1 MTLRIGEISLDC
13 DDPEVLAAF
22 WAGALGYRVTGRD
35 HESVQISGDDTAP
48 TILFQRTGDPR
59 LGKNRWHLDL
69 CPVTPSERDA
79 EVERL
84 LRLGARHIDI
94 GQDPTSPWVVLADPE
109 GNELCVMTS
118 VLPPEPQPF
127 PHGD

>member
-13 DDPEVLAAF
+13 ADPEALAAF
-22 WAGALGYRVTGRD
+22 WGGALGYRVTGRD
-35 HESVQISGDDTAP
+35 EQSVQISGDDTAP
-48 TILFQRTGDPR
+48 TILFQRTDDPK

-94 GQDPTSPWVVLADPE
+94 GQDPTSRWVVLADPE
-109 GNELCVMTS
+109 GNELCVMST

>member
-1 MTLRIGEISLDC
+1 VTVRD
-13 DDPEVLAAF
+13 
-22 WAGALGYRVTGRD
+22 AL
-35 HESVQISGDDTAP
+35 SVQISGDDAAP
-48 TILFQRTGDPR
+48 TILFQRTDDPKV
-59 LGKNRWHLDL
+59 GKNRWHLDL

-94 GQDPTSPWVVLADPE
+94 GQDPTSRWVVLADPE
-109 GNELCVMTS
+109 GNELCVMST